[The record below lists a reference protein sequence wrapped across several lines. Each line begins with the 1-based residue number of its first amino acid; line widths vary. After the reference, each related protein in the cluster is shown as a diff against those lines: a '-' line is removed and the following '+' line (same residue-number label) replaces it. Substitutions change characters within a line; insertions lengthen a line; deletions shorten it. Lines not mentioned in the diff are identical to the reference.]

1 MTKRKDRSQVGGE
14 KKSRTR
20 KTPKALPST
29 WRARRRVLTAGEI
42 SDEYH
47 GHPGASANDNMK
59 LYSRKR
65 LYCVTAS
72 PEEAALPC
80 A

>member
-1 MTKRKDRSQVGGE
+1 MTKRKDGQIFGRH
-14 KKSRTR
+14 KKTR
-20 KTPKALPST
+20 GRKPVKTLPAT
-29 WRARRRVLTAGEI
+29 WQARRRVLTAGEI

-47 GHPGASANDNMK
+47 GHPGPGANDNMK

-65 LYCVTAS
+65 LYCVPVAAD
-72 PEEAALPC
+72 EAALPC